1 MRGLKSLAPKALLH
15 DLEQLGKAGLNEL
28 KTEAQKVLTSAKTEG
43 TPLNNAL
50 DQLLPP
56 SYTAHPVMP
65 AYTPLTPA
73 QLDAAR
79 ARSGNATQ
87 PLAVIRDPK
96 GNLHEP
102 LSLQVTGTREQLTQA
117 LAKAGWIQAED
128 TTLGAQLRTDLSL
141 AVAGTGLSKVIDFN
155 ENNSPMSPML
165 VDGQPQAL
173 SFEKNDDHHQCRDHI
188 RIYPSGTDAAGR
200 PVWQIAATRDV
211 EYQLNLRSFQA
222 THHIDR
228 NIDRERNM
236 VLADLLNAGAVKDWT
251 VAQGIPDA
259 ATAAHLQKAYQTDNQ
274 VFLVTLE

>member
-1 MRGLKSLAPKALLH
+1 VAAL
-15 DLEQLGKAGLNEL
+15 QR
-28 KTEAQKVLTSAKTEG
+28 TEAAKTEG

-56 SYTAHPVMP
+56 VYTAHPVMP

-87 PLAVIRDPK
+87 PLEVIRDPK
-96 GNLHEP
+96 GGLHEP
-102 LSLQVTGTREQLTQA
+102 LSLQV
-117 LAKAGWIQAED
+117 
-128 TTLGAQLRTDLSL
+128 
-141 AVAGTGLSKVIDFN
+141 
-155 ENNSPMSPML
+155 
-165 VDGQPQAL
+165 
-173 SFEKNDDHHQCRDHI
+173 
-188 RIYPSGTDAAGR
+188 
-200 PVWQIAATRDV
+200 TRDV

-251 VAQGIPDA
+251 VAQGGPDA
-259 ATAAHLQKAYQTDNQ
+259 ATATHLQKAYDRQPGVPGHAQ
-274 VFLVTLE
+274 GA